1 MTRVTQTVETTDAA
15 TEEELYEY
23 INTLENTLSLVESSL
38 QTTRL
43 ENAALRRSIAAYRAN
58 STRRRAVTQATN
70 VA

>member
-1 MTRVTQTVETTDAA
+1 MTRTTQTVQTTDAA

-23 INTLENTLSLVESSL
+23 INTLENTLALTESSL
-38 QTTRL
+38 RTARL
-43 ENAALRRSIAAYRAN
+43 ESAALRRSISAYRAN